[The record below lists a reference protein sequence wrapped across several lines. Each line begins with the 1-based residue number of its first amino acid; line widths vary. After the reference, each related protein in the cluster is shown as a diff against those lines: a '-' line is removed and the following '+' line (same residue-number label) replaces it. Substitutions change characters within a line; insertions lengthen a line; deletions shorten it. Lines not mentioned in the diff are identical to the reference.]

1 MMTKRKLLVGALV
14 LLTVMNVAGLA
25 TMGFCRYRHYCQMG
39 GSGGRG
45 VADIM
50 GQPEF
55 MRRELK
61 LTDEQVAQWTPLRE
75 QFHAKLARLRPALQ
89 AKRAEL
95 VQLVA
100 APEADRARID
110 AVAAEIQALQAE
122 LQKECIQHLL
132 DEKKILTTEQ
142 QRKFLDTIRARLL
155 EDASPAAT
163 NAGSHHGGPLAP

>member
-1 MMTKRKLLVGALV
+1 MMTKRKLLVGALL
-14 LLTVMNVAGLA
+14 LLTVINVAGLL
-25 TMGFCRYRHYCQMG
+25 TMGYYRFRHFCQMG
-39 GSGGRG
+39 GPGGRG

-61 LTDEQVAQWTPLRE
+61 LTDEQAAQWTPLRE

-100 APEADRARID
+100 APQPDRARID

-132 DEKKILTTEQ
+132 DEKKILTPEQ

-155 EDASPAAT
+155 EDESVSAAKPAPSS
-163 NAGSHHGGPLAP
+163 GDRRPR